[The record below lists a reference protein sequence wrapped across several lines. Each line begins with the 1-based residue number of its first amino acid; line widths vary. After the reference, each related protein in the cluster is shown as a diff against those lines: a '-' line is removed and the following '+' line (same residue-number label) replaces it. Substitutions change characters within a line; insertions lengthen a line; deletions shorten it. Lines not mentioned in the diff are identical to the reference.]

1 MSGLLVLGVLVA
13 LFADVVSLTEDPPM
27 LTEIKR
33 RYKVIQGGLPQEE
46 RWKLICK
53 RNAIIT
59 GTAKQSGIVGSNVNK
74 GYEIYICLDGDDIES
89 AMYVFLHELAHLTV
103 SEYDHTQKFWDNFR
117 DLRAICNT
125 LGVYTPVGSKQYCGE
140 QVKDDK
146 ITLSGTASQSKTEQ
160 PQQVQ

>member
-13 LFADVVSLTEDPPM
+13 VFADLVSLTEDPPM

-33 RYKVIQGGLPQEE
+33 RYKLIQGGLPQED

-59 GTAKQSGIVGSNVNK
+59 GTAKTSGIVGSNVNK

-117 DLRAICNT
+117 DLRTICHT
-125 LGVYTPVGSKQYCGE
+125 IGVYTPVGAKQYCGE
-140 QVKDDK
+140 EVKDEK
-146 ITLSGTASQSKTEQ
+146 VTLSGAASQSKTE
-160 PQQVQ
+160 